1 MLQDCKAFSSF
12 STDDIAKTRQFY
24 EGVLGLKATEG
35 MGGMVLDFEMNGSV
49 PFIIYQKP
57 DHRPA
62 DFTVL
67 NFLVD
72 DIEEAVASLKD
83 KGVVFESYDNGNIK
97 TDEDNIF
104 RGEGPLVAWFKDPSG
119 NILSL
124 VQE

>member
-12 STDDIAKTRQFY
+12 PTDDIAKTRQFY

-62 DFTVL
+62 DFTVF

-72 DIEEAVASLKD
+72 DIGEAVASLKD
-83 KGVVFESYDNGNIK
+83 KGVVFENYDNGNIK

>member
-49 PFIIYQKP
+49 TFIIYQKP

-62 DFTVL
+62 DFTVF
-67 NFLVD
+67 NFLVN
-72 DIEEAVASLKD
+72 DIEEAVASLKE
-83 KGVVFESYDNGNIK
+83 KGVVFESYDNENIK
-97 TDEDNIF
+97 TGEDNIF